1 MAKPTTYAPDPRI
14 KLVIIGATTMAFL
27 MLLCGVLLLIAGSW
41 AAGLL
46 ITFLSLIALSYD
58 IYAAVQYRRRRRDW
72 PHRPDRNAPDTPSA

>member
-1 MAKPTTYAPDPRI
+1 MAKPTPYAPDSRI
-14 KLVIIGATTMAFL
+14 KLVIIRATAMAFL

-46 ITFLSLIALSYD
+46 IAFLSLVALVYD

-72 PHRPDRNAPDTPSA
+72 PHRPDRSVPHTPSA